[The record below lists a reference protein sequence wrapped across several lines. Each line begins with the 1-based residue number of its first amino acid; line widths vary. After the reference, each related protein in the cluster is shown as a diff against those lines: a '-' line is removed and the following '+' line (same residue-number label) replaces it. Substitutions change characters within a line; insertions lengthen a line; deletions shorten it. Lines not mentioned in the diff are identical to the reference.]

1 MTNTDLVSVD
11 NLSVF
16 YDGVKVVKEVSF
28 TLKQNE
34 IFAIIGESGSGKST
48 VAKAFLGLLEQ
59 ADLTGAIHYGGDN
72 LLTYGPKEWQDIRGV
87 HIAMIYQNPGNYL
100 NPFKR
105 IGEQMKVI
113 LASHGKAYDEGDILN
128 LLEAVSLPQGKALLE
143 SYPFQLSGGMQ
154 QRVAIVM
161 SLLIHPQL
169 LIADEPT
176 SALDVLVQQ
185 DIVKV
190 LEEVQQRLK
199 NTLLFITHNIQI
211 ARRLADRVGIM
222 HEGVLVEIGN
232 TEEVLSNPQHEY
244 TKLLLQSLQEV
255 KV

>member
-1 MTNTDLVSVD
+1 
-11 NLSVF
+11 
-16 YDGVKVVKEVSF
+16 
-28 TLKQNE
+28 
-34 IFAIIGESGSGKST
+34 
-48 VAKAFLGLLEQ
+48 
-59 ADLTGAIHYGGDN
+59 
-72 LLTYGPKEWQDIRGV
+72 
-87 HIAMIYQNPGNYL
+87 
-100 NPFKR
+100 
-105 IGEQMKVI
+105 
-113 LASHGKAYDEGDILN
+113 
-128 LLEAVSLPQGKALLE
+128 
-143 SYPFQLSGGMQ
+143 MQ

-190 LEEVQQRLK
+190 LEEVQQRLR

-222 HEGVLVEIGN
+222 HEGVLVEIGK

>member
-11 NLSVF
+11 NLSVS
-16 YDGVKVVKEVSF
+16 YDGVKVVKDVSF
-28 TLKQNE
+28 TLKRNE
-34 IFAIIGESGSGKST
+34 TFAIIGESGSGKST
-48 VAKAFLGLLEQ
+48 VAKALLGLLEQ
-59 ADLTGAIHYGGDN
+59 ADLEGAIHYGGEN
-72 LLTYGPKEWQDIRGV
+72 LLTYGPKEWQRLRGV
-87 HIAMIYQNPGNYL
+87 EIAMIYQNPGNYL

-105 IGEQMKVI
+105 VGDQMKVV
-113 LASHGKAYDEGDILN
+113 LASHGKAYDEADIVA
-128 LLEAVSLPQGKALLE
+128 LLEAVSLPGGHTVLD

-190 LEEVQQRLK
+190 LQEVQQRLQ

-222 HEGVLVEIGN
+222 HEGALVEIGK

>member
-1 MTNTDLVSVD
+1 
-11 NLSVF
+11 
-16 YDGVKVVKEVSF
+16 
-28 TLKQNE
+28 
-34 IFAIIGESGSGKST
+34 
-48 VAKAFLGLLEQ
+48 
-59 ADLTGAIHYGGDN
+59 
-72 LLTYGPKEWQDIRGV
+72 
-87 HIAMIYQNPGNYL
+87 
-100 NPFKR
+100 
-105 IGEQMKVI
+105 MKVI
-113 LASHGKAYDEGDILN
+113 LASHEKAYDEGDILN
-128 LLEAVSLPQGKALLE
+128 LLEAVSLPRGKALLE

-190 LEEVQQRLK
+190 LEEVQQRLR

-222 HEGVLVEIGN
+222 HEGVLVEIGK